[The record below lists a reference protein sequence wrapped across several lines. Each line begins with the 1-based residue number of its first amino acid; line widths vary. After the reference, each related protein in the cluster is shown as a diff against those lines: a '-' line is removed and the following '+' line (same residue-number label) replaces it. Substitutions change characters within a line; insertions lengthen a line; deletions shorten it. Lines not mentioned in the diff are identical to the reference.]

1 MPFHLARL
9 FFSDFL
15 HSPIPCLSETHRTLL
30 SSFSHILVTK
40 ICSENNLWSLP
51 KTECLPREITPFS
64 SIVSKN
70 VSVWSSALY
79 IHPFLKS
86 IRSALSCY
94 KSNQLPISGIG
105 LKLIWKGGGG
115 GGRFRGVMDEME
127 NSIEFLSGTR
137 GLRFLLAGKHE
148 RRVVYTVFVFTIIPL
163 LHLRKIQKS
172 EAYTRTFRPCVFVFA
187 FFFFVFFYI
196 YSRWYPFLLT
206 VALHI
211 RWM

>member
-105 LKLIWKGGGG
+105 LELIWKGGGG
-115 GGRFRGVMDEME
+115 GGVLGAWWMKWRTLLNFFQVLVACVSFWPANMNGGWFIPFLCLRSFRYSTCGRSKKARHIYSYVPSLCFRF
-127 NSIEFLSGTR
+127 
-137 GLRFLLAGKHE
+137 
-148 RRVVYTVFVFTIIPL
+148 
-163 LHLRKIQKS
+163 
-172 EAYTRTFRPCVFVFA
+172 C
-187 FFFFVFFYI
+187 FFFFCFFFIYI
-196 YSRWYPFLLT
+196 FTMVSFSFDCSFT
-206 VALHI
+206 H
-211 RWM
+211 